1 MTREELKALLG
12 VKDLYIVTRE
22 DLTSDTD
29 VIFKRVANGCSPALI
44 IADGKPDLLMFS
56 WEDYKRR
63 FAQIYPPG
71 EFERLE
77 KELERFKE
85 DDADDLCDV

>member
-29 VIFKRVANGCSPALI
+29 VILKRVDNGCSPALI

-63 FAQIYPPG
+63 FALIYPPG

-77 KELERFKE
+77 EELKRFKE